1 MCIQGRLEVHLRV
14 ERPDILGRRDILR
27 IHARSM
33 KANGALAA
41 DAQALIEDLEQGL
54 PALTEYYSGAEI
66 AGVVRSA
73 ASFALARNA
82 AGVGAVCGR
91 ASANGGRGRGVGRVR
106 RRSPFRD
113 GAFEPCPSLLLLGPL
128 PLLLIVAALGRA
140 ARIVARAVPSVSGV
154 PSGAGAA
161 HAVALGGSRPS

>member
-27 IHARSM
+27 IHTRSM

-82 AGVGAVCGR
+82 AGVGAVDAGKARDRETQAQVTAADLTKALSEITAMAGR
-91 ASANGGRGRGVGRVR
+91 REVWMCVCVCA
-106 RRSPFRD
+106 
-113 GAFEPCPSLLLLGPL
+113 
-128 PLLLIVAALGRA
+128 
-140 ARIVARAVPSVSGV
+140 
-154 PSGAGAA
+154 GAGPIC
-161 HAVALGGSRPS
+161 VYVCVCVCMYIYTYT